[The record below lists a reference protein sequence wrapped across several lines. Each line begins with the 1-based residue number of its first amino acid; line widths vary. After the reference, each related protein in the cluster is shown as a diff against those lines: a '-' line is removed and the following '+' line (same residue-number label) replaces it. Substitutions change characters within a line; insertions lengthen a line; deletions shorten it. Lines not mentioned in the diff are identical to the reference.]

1 MRVLIIGAAGFV
13 GRHLID
19 YLCVQQNVEIFAT
32 KLAGQAIEN
41 QNIPANNIKDLDI
54 LDKEEVVSVIS
65 AILPD
70 YVINLAAQSSV
81 SYSWEDPGL
90 TASINIIGTI
100 NILEGIRK
108 AAPHARTLLVGSSE
122 EYGEVNE
129 RDLPIEESTDLCPSN
144 PYAVSKVSQELY
156 AKMYTKAYNLE
167 IVMVRAFNHIG
178 PGQSPKFAISSFAK
192 QIAQIEK
199 GIQKSEILV
208 GNLAAKRDFADV
220 RDIVRGYWDLV
231 RKGISGEVYNI
242 GSGQSYSL
250 QSLLQKMV
258 DMSNK
263 EISIK
268 VDQSKFRPVDI
279 PELRADITK
288 IKEHINWQPL
298 ICINTTL
305 KDVLNYWRS
314 KC

>member
-1 MRVLIIGAAGFV
+1 MRVLVIGGAGFV

-19 YLCVQQNVEIFAT
+19 YLCMQQDVEIFAT
-32 KLAGQAIEN
+32 KLARQVIDN
-41 QNIPANNIKDLDI
+41 PNMPQSNIYDLNI
-54 LDKEEVVSVIS
+54 LDKDEVANVIG
-65 AILPD
+65 AILPN

-90 TASINIIGTI
+90 TANINIIGTI
-100 NILEGIRK
+100 NILEGVRK
-108 AAPHARTLLVGSSE
+108 AVPYARTLLVGSSE

-129 RDLPIEESTDLCPSN
+129 RDLPIKESTDLCPSN

-156 AKMYTKAYNLE
+156 AKKYSKAYNLE

-250 QSLLQKMV
+250 QNLLQKMI

-263 EISIK
+263 DIAIRI
-268 VDQSKFRPVDI
+268 DQSKFRPIDI
-279 PELRADITK
+279 PELCADITK
-288 IKEHINWQPL
+288 IKEHINWQPQ
-298 ICINTTL
+298 IDINKTL
-305 KDVLNYWRS
+305 YDVLAYWRTII
-314 KC
+314 